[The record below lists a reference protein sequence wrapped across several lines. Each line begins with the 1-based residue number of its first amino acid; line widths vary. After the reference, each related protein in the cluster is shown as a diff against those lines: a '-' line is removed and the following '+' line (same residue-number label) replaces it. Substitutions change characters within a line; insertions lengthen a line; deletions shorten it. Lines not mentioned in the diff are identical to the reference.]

1 MATGRSAAGQSIGLS
16 VCRSVCSR
24 LAIYCCGIVYSYYAN
39 ALLLLPL
46 LLLRCCRRCCC
57 CHCCLSLRT
66 SRGRTQHGR
75 LSPASRCQA
84 TAHSSCSRTLVT
96 STSRFLSHPR
106 HCPPP
111 LPTAVTML
119 YLVLLPMGS
128 TRRSPSSRRGAAT
141 VRLPAAPVVSEQVQA
156 QVQRSSWPTSRQ
168 MTASD
173 RALPTTTAALSR
185 CSSAVFQPVRPASAL
200 RRSTRRVRIRSSC
213 GSQRWRA

>member
-1 MATGRSAAGQSIGLS
+1 
-16 VCRSVCSR
+16 VCSR
-24 LAIYCCGIVYSYYAN
+24 LVLYCCGIVYWYYAN

-46 LLLRCCRRCCC
+46 LLLPLLLPPSPSPPLLPL
-57 CHCCLSLRT
+57 CCLSRRT

-141 VRLPAAPVVSEQVQA
+141 VRLPTAPVVLEKVQA

>member
-1 MATGRSAAGQSIGLS
+1 M
-16 VCRSVCSR
+16 CSR
-24 LAIYCCGIVYSYYAN
+24 LVLYCCGIVYSYYAN

-141 VRLPAAPVVSEQVQA
+141 VRLPTAPVVLEKVQA